1 MTITATLGNSET
13 QYATDDCLEEI
24 IKNTRAVRQD
34 SEKNRFKLQ
43 VNNFLSEVSRG
54 SLLIDSDLIGSI
66 EKR

>member
-34 SEKNRFKLQ
+34 SEKTDLNCKLTIS
-43 VNNFLSEVSRG
+43 FLKFREV
-54 SLLIDSDLIGSI
+54 LY
-66 EKR
+66 